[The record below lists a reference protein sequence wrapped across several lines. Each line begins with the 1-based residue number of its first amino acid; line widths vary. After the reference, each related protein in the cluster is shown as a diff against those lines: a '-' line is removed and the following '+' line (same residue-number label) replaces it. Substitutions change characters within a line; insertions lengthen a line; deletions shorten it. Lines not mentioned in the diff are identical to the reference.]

1 MKKIIFALL
10 ASTASLSVFAQAGSS
25 TGVNL
30 GDPPSSSEFLKV
42 NDSWKPSL
50 AKDGIIDRVP
60 HVSKV
65 IPWQTV
71 RENDVLYSK
80 KVWREIDVRQKQ
92 NFAFRYP
99 GDDETGGGTFIEIL
113 LNGIKKGEIRAFNT
127 IDDRFTTPISY
138 DNIMASVTGKP
149 DTMKV
154 FDPVTGNEVLKIRR
168 RDFKPENV
176 TRYQVKEQVIF
187 DRNLGRER
195 RFILGIC
202 AVVDDYDEDQIF
214 KGIVPMFW
222 IPYSECRTLLA
233 KYEVYNPDND
243 LHRITWDDFF
253 EQRRFSSY
261 VTKSTFNNYDDVQ
274 IGNYKD
280 ALDRQLESERIK
292 EQLFNKEQDLWV
304 Y

>member
-1 MKKIIFALL
+1 MKKIIFALFANTL
-10 ASTASLSVFAQAGSS
+10 AISAFAQAGSS

-65 IPWQTV
+65 TPWQSV

-99 GDDETGGGTFIEIL
+99 GDDQTGGGTFIEIL

-127 IDDRFTTPISY
+127 IDDRFTTPISFE
-138 DNIMASVTGKP
+138 NIMASVTGKP
-149 DTMKV
+149 DTQKV
-154 FDPVTGNEVLKIRR
+154 FDPVTGNEVLRIRPR
-168 RDFKPENV
+168 EFKPENV
-176 TRYQVKEQVIF
+176 TRYLVKEQVIF

-202 AVVDDYDEDQIF
+202 PVTDLYDEDEVF
-214 KGIVPMFW
+214 KGILPVCW
-222 IPYSECRTLLA
+222 IPFGESRNLLA

-243 LHRITWDDFF
+243 LHRITWDDYF

-261 VTKSTFNNYDDVQ
+261 ITRSSFNNYDDQ
-274 IGNYKD
+274 PISGYKD
-280 ALDRQLESERIK
+280 GLDKQLESERIK